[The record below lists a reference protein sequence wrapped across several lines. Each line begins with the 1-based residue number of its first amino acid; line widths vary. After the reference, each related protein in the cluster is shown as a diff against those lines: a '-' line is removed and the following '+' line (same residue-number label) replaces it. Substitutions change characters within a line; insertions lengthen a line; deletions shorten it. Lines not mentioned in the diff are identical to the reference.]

1 MRVVKILSLIL
12 VFATLFS
19 SYGNATEGGGNT
31 NKKTESSAKVDYT
44 NFKCLKTLAGH
55 SKSVKSV
62 AYSPDGTK
70 IISGLADSTIK
81 IWDANTGQCLQ
92 TMKGDKY
99 CVDAVAYS
107 PDGKRIISGGWDNTV
122 KIWDAN
128 TGQCLKTLK
137 GHSDDVESV
146 AYSPD
151 GTKIIS
157 GSDDP
162 TIKIWG
168 EE

>member
-1 MRVVKILSLIL
+1 MRVVKILSLITIL
-12 VFATLFS
+12 ATLFS
-19 SYGNATEGGGNT
+19 SCGNSTGSGENT

-44 NFKCLKTLAGH
+44 KFTCLKTLEGH
-55 SKSVKSV
+55 SDNVKSV
-62 AYSPDGTK
+62 AYSPDGKK
-70 IISGLADSTIK
+70 IVSGSNDGTI
-81 IWDANTGQCLQ
+81 
-92 TMKGDKY
+92 
-99 CVDAVAYS
+99 
-107 PDGKRIISGGWDNTV
+107 

-137 GHSDDVESV
+137 GHSGDVWSV
-146 AYSPD
+146 AFSPD

-157 GSDDP
+157 GSWDD